1 MSCPR
6 GNLRH
11 NPAFFNISRIEGD
24 RREDGFS
31 GMNIPEV
38 DFRNKKKKNLTV
50 SIIVWSRRGAFHE
63 KTRDETL

>member
-11 NPAFFNISRIEGD
+11 NPAFFNTSRIEGD

-31 GMNIPEV
+31 GMNIPGV
-38 DFRNKKKKNLTV
+38 DFRNKKKKKFDGEHHCV
-50 SIIVWSRRGAFHE
+50 EPSGSFP
-63 KTRDETL
+63 